1 RIAAGARPRPASY
14 SWPLLEW
21 WRAAA
26 AAAPVEAAGAVVEA
40 AEVGAQ
46 LLLSPQP
53 SQSRAPAQPTTSS
66 TRRRSCSP
74 SNSLSPGTPP
84 ESRRFGIG
92 ILIGGLVVV
101 PGDWRLAVGILQKGG
116 ASSPPFF
123 PLGGC
128 RRICFSFKSEMA
140 LLTSHFTRRSSPL
153 CHPESPR
160 FVRDE
165 GSAFRFWRLLDLGSQ
180 QSHLKFQIVWE
191 PATVYRSLL
200 RSNVVSACWPSGVSI
215 STLSAVASILS
226 ASN

>member
-92 ILIGGLVVV
+92 ILIGALLSAFSRRAGLHLR
-101 PGDWRLAVGILQKGG
+101 PSSHSGG
-116 ASSPPFF
+116 A
-123 PLGGC
+123 
-128 RRICFSFKSEMA
+128 A
-140 LLTSHFTRRSSPL
+140 
-153 CHPESPR
+153 
-160 FVRDE
+160 
-165 GSAFRFWRLLDLGSQ
+165 GSASLSN
-180 QSHLKFQIVWE
+180 LKW
-191 PATVYRSLL
+191 L
-200 RSNVVSACWPSGVSI
+200 C
-215 STLSAVASILS
+215 
-226 ASN
+226 